1 MGSLRWQAVEVD
13 HLREFAVREAM
24 FAYLDSLV
32 AQSADGGLTWEQTA
46 QFPCAGETIVLRQ
59 TRGRG
64 IHKPRQLDAALS
76 ITTAFTGFGREP
88 RYRDSIGEDGYPR
101 YKYEGDDP
109 NLATNRALRMAMEFA
124 LPLAYFVGIRRAVY
138 KPVYPVYVAG
148 EDAAHQEFI
157 LSFSRS
163 DVGLDFSTL
172 SASEKVYAA
181 RMTKQRLHQ
190 PLFRERVLH
199 AYASSCAVCRLRHV
213 ELLDAAHII
222 GDGEEGGD
230 PVVPNGMALCKI
242 HHAAFDRNFLGITP
256 SLVVRINQ
264 RLLDEVD
271 GPMLKHGLQ
280 EMHGATITVPRSRS
294 AKPDPERLEH
304 RYTRFLEAS

>member
-1 MGSLRWQAVEVD
+1 
-13 HLREFAVREAM
+13 
-24 FAYLDSLV
+24 
-32 AQSADGGLTWEQTA
+32 
-46 QFPCAGETIVLRQ
+46 
-59 TRGRG
+59 
-64 IHKPRQLDAALS
+64 
-76 ITTAFTGFGREP
+76 
-88 RYRDSIGEDGYPR
+88 
-101 YKYEGDDP
+101 
-109 NLATNRALRMAMEFA
+109 MAMEFA

-157 LSFSRS
+157 RSFSRS

-172 SASEKVYAA
+172 SAPEKVYAA

-230 PVVPNGMALCKI
+230 PVVPNGMALCEI

-271 GPMLKHGLQ
+271 GPMLKHGL
-280 EMHGATITVPRSRS
+280 PRDARC
-294 AKPDPERLEH
+294 DHH
-304 RYTRFLEAS
+304 RAAQPFGQAGP

>member
-13 HLREFAVREAM
+13 HLRELAVREAM

-32 AQSADGGLTWEQTA
+32 AQSAEGGLTWEQTA

-148 EDAAHQEFI
+148 EDAAHQEFT
-157 LSFSRS
+157 LSF
-163 DVGLDFSTL
+163 
-172 SASEKVYAA
+172 YALG
-181 RMTKQRLHQ
+181 RWTR
-190 PLFRERVLH
+190 
-199 AYASSCAVCRLRHV
+199 
-213 ELLDAAHII
+213 LLDA
-222 GDGEEGGD
+222 ERTREGVRRED
-230 PVVPNGMALCKI
+230 DQATSSSAPVSRASPSRLRVELCRVPTATRRI
-242 HHAAFDRNFLGITP
+242 ARRRPHHR
-256 SLVVRINQ
+256 
-264 RLLDEVD
+264 
-271 GPMLKHGLQ
+271 
-280 EMHGATITVPRSRS
+280 
-294 AKPDPERLEH
+294 
-304 RYTRFLEAS
+304 